1 MFQKSLLNVLKN
13 IILQQLKSA
22 QNGLS
27 TTSET
32 IFVFKFVSSHI
43 INISFLGAIPEVHLV
58 AVSVLPS
65 AIYSIYA
72 DHKANLTFSSFCES
86 SV

>member
-32 IFVFKFVSSHI
+32 IFVFKFV
-43 INISFLGAIPEVHLV
+43 
-58 AVSVLPS
+58 
-65 AIYSIYA
+65 
-72 DHKANLTFSSFCES
+72 
-86 SV
+86 

>member
-1 MFQKSLLNVLKN
+1 MDYLPLLKQYLFSNL
-13 IILQQLKSA
+13 
-22 QNGLS
+22 
-27 TTSET
+27 
-32 IFVFKFVSSHI
+32 FSSHI